1 MHAPWVGGSVGLRAS
16 GMVYYPLKPH
26 YEESSSMVFRV
37 VPGCLWC
44 RLSVWGQAGQ
54 GPRPRVVNGACWVGS
69 RAFTWGGLTILVY
82 CVGCMLGG
90 VGVWVMVAVQGAP
103 RQAFSR
109 HRENVVQSRVI
120 ESSTDGGS
128 LLSVATSM
136 NAVASGPVSLPAS
149 LRTLTFVSDAEED
162 IFLPYTR
169 LAALKPPD
177 STDTGHF
184 HELRSE
190 DSKEDTLLVH
200 IELQLPPTVDGPVR
214 KFEKTKR
221 NVGRRNKGRIRKG
234 SSSRCPRRVIPTLKA
249 ISLPAQLAPHIFTIE
264 FLSLVLRQLHFP
276 EPTGRGLFDYA
287 KLAEAG
293 AHSRTWVHRD
303 GRARA
308 PSVPPEKPALRVPDY
323 RHTITV
329 AALDWALPALRSRD
343 PPGVL
348 LVVDCIYHPTLVRPQ
363 LAMQQ

>member
-1 MHAPWVGGSVGLRAS
+1 
-16 GMVYYPLKPH
+16 
-26 YEESSSMVFRV
+26 
-37 VPGCLWC
+37 
-44 RLSVWGQAGQ
+44 
-54 GPRPRVVNGACWVGS
+54 
-69 RAFTWGGLTILVY
+69 
-82 CVGCMLGG
+82 
-90 VGVWVMVAVQGAP
+90 
-103 RQAFSR
+103 
-109 HRENVVQSRVI
+109 
-120 ESSTDGGS
+120 
-128 LLSVATSM
+128 M

-221 NVGRRNKGRIRKG
+221 NEELDPGRKDEVELFQDKTAFCGR
-234 SSSRCPRRVIPTLKA
+234 
-249 ISLPAQLAPHIFTIE
+249 Q
-264 FLSLVLRQLHFP
+264 

-293 AHSRTWVHRD
+293 AHSRTWRGPELDSSRTRAQPPGAQVHRD